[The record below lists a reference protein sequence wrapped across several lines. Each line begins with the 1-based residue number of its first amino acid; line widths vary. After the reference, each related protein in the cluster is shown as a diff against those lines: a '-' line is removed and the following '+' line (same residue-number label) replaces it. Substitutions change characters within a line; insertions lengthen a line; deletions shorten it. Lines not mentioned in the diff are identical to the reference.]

1 MVSSPHEAMHQ
12 IFREDPRLFARAL
25 PKAGIAL
32 PEPTEVQLLDTDL
45 TEIRPLERRV
55 DTLLR
60 VDTADSGSY
69 LLAIEM
75 QGRRD
80 PDKLNSWT
88 YHLAHLYAKYELPPV
103 LLVVCQDK
111 STASWA
117 AEPIRIGPSTHTSIA
132 VFPLVLG
139 PDNLPAIID
148 PDEAAQDLGLSVF
161 SALTHAKDPAL
172 PAILDALATALV
184 DTGGEIA
191 KDWAEFIEIGLGAP
205 RTRALWRNLMATYTS
220 RFPGSGT
227 LIEESINK
235 GLAEGES
242 RGRAEDI
249 LRLLTLR
256 GIDIPEAARER
267 ITDCADLE
275 TLGTWF
281 DRAVTATSVE
291 ELFTLQ

>member
-1 MVSSPHEAMHQ
+1 MVSSPHEALHQ

-25 PKAGIAL
+25 PKAGITL
-32 PEPTEVQLLDTDL
+32 PEPTDVQLLDTDL

-60 VDTADSGSY
+60 VDTANSGSY

-88 YHLAHLYAKYELPPV
+88 YYLAHLYAKYELPPV
-103 LLVVCQDK
+103 LLVICQDK

-148 PDEAAQDLGLSVF
+148 PDEAAQDLGLSAF
-161 SALTHAKDPAL
+161 SVL
-172 PAILDALATALV
+172 PT
-184 DTGGEIA
+184 
-191 KDWAEFIEIGLGAP
+191 P
-205 RTRALWRNLMATYTS
+205 RIPLSLRYWTLWRRHSSTPAAKPRRTGRNSSRSVWAT
-220 RFPGSGT
+220 P
-227 LIEESINK
+227 
-235 GLAEGES
+235 
-242 RGRAEDI
+242 GRAHY
-249 LRLLTLR
+249 
-256 GIDIPEAARER
+256 G
-267 ITDCADLE
+267 
-275 TLGTWF
+275 GT
-281 DRAVTATSVE
+281 
-291 ELFTLQ
+291 

>member
-1 MVSSPHEAMHQ
+1 MHQ
-12 IFREDPRLFARAL
+12 IFREDPGLFARAL

-32 PEPTEVQLLDTDL
+32 PEPMAFQLLDTDL

-60 VDTADSGSY
+60 IDTAGGESY
-69 LLAIEM
+69 LLAVEM

-88 YHLAHLYAKYELPPV
+88 YYLAHLYAKYELPPV

-111 STASWA
+111 STAAWA
-117 AEPIRIGPSTHTSIA
+117 AEPIRIGPPIHTSIA

-148 PDEAAQDLGLSVF
+148 PEEAARDLPLSVF

-184 DTGGEIA
+184 DTGGEAA
-191 KDWAEFIEIGLGAP
+191 KGWAEYTEIGLGNP
-205 RTRALWRNLMATYTS
+205 RTRAIWRNLMETYTS
-220 RFPGSGT
+220 RFPGRGT
-227 LIEESINK
+227 IVEESIIK
-235 GLAEGES
+235 GQTLGQTQ
-242 RGRAEDI
+242 GRAEDI

-267 ITDCADLE
+267 ITDCTDLE
-275 TLGTWF
+275 TLSTWF
-281 DRAVTATSVE
+281 DRAVTATSTD
-291 ELFTLQ
+291 ELFADA